1 MTSPPTDQA
10 SLLNDWWRRSREAQ
24 WAHYAT
30 DRYLTR
36 SHYAIGIPIVLLT
49 AFSGT
54 SVFYVMTTSP
64 NRALGFVVAT
74 TAVVAAVLGGLQ
86 TVLHLSDQAAA
97 HRAAAVEYS
106 GIRRYLEEVIANYSS
121 NGTHHD
127 VTALRDRF
135 DDITKGSPAVPRRI
149 WARTEETLTDRT

>member
-1 MTSPPTDQA
+1 MVSPPQDQV

-30 DRYLTR
+30 GRSFTR
-36 SHYAIGIPIVLLT
+36 SHYIIGIPLVLLT

-64 NRALGFVVAT
+64 NRNLGFVVAT
-74 TAVVAAVLGGLQ
+74 TSVIAAILGGLQ
-86 TVLHLSDQAAA
+86 TFLRLSDQAAA

-106 GIRRYLEEVIANYSS
+106 GIRRYLEEVIATCSL
-121 NGTHHD
+121 NGAHD
-127 VTALRDRF
+127 VTVLRDRF
-135 DDITKGSPAVPRRI
+135 DDITKSSPPVPARV
-149 WARTEETLTDRT
+149 WARTEDTLAERT

>member
-1 MTSPPTDQA
+1 MVSPPQDQA

-30 DRYLTR
+30 GRSFTR
-36 SHYAIGIPIVLLT
+36 SHYIIGIPLVLLT

-64 NRALGFVVAT
+64 NRNLGFVVAT
-74 TAVVAAVLGGLQ
+74 TSVIAAILGGLQ
-86 TVLHLSDQAAA
+86 TFLRLSDQAAA

-106 GIRRYLEEVIANYSS
+106 GIRRYLEEVIATCSL
-121 NGTHHD
+121 NGAHD
-127 VTALRDRF
+127 VTVLRDRF
-135 DDITKGSPAVPRRI
+135 DDITKGSPPVPARI
-149 WARTEETLTDRT
+149 WARTEDTLAERT